1 MRRIAAITLA
11 SMSFVIASLVAATPA
26 SAHVIT
32 ETATAPAGS
41 YSVITFSILHGCEDA
56 PTTAVTIELPEGI
69 IAVTPTEKWNWAISS
84 TVVPATVP
92 GTSITER
99 TDSVTFTAETP
110 LPSDQRTSFELWLG
124 MPDGE
129 VGDTVVFDSFQEC
142 EGGLTQDWVGED
154 APTITLTEPVAGGHG
169 HGGEVIPG
177 ESESGQPEHET
188 EHTEASPTATDPM
201 SRLLSAGALL
211 LGVIAIAIAIVGR
224 RKAEAPYEPVPDD
237 VPAPD
242 KGERD

>member
-1 MRRIAAITLA
+1 MRRIAAIAVATL
-11 SMSFVIASLVAATPA
+11 SFAIASLVVATPA

-41 YSVITFSILHGCEDA
+41 YSTVTFSILHGCEDA

-69 IAVTPTEKWNWAISS
+69 LAVTPTEKWNWAISS

-99 TDSVTFTAETP
+99 TSSITFTAETP

-129 VGDTVVFDSFQEC
+129 VGDTVVFDSYQEC
-142 EGGLTQDWVGED
+142 EGGLSQDWVGDE
-154 APTITLTEPVAGGHG
+154 APTITLTEAVAGGGHG

-177 ESESGQPEHET
+177 EGTTHES

-211 LGVIAIAIAIVGR
+211 LGVIAVAIAIVGR
-224 RKAEAPYEPVPDD
+224 RKPEAAYVPVPDD
-237 VPAPD
+237 EPSKTGTD
-242 KGERD
+242 

>member
-1 MRRIAAITLA
+1 MRKIAAITLA
-11 SMSFVIASLVAATPA
+11 SMSFVIASLAVGTPA

-99 TDSVTFTAETP
+99 TSSITYTAQTP

-142 EGGLTQDWVGED
+142 EGGLTQDWVGDE
-154 APTITLTEPVAGGHG
+154 APTITLTEALAGGGHG

-177 ESESGQPEHET
+177 EGATHES

-211 LGVIAIAIAIVGR
+211 LGVIAVAIAIVGR
-224 RKAEAPYEPVPDD
+224 RKPEAPYEPVPDD
-237 VPAPD
+237 VPAPG

>member
-1 MRRIAAITLA
+1 MRRIAALAVTTLSLA
-11 SMSFVIASLVAATPA
+11 VASLVVATPA

-41 YSVITFSILHGCEDA
+41 YSTVTFSILHGCEDA

-99 TDSVTFTAETP
+99 TSSVTFTAETP

-142 EGGLTQDWVGED
+142 EGGLTQDWIGDE
-154 APTITLTEPVAGGHG
+154 APTITLTEAEAGGGHG
-169 HGGEVIPG
+169 HGGEVIPSEGVIPG
-177 ESESGQPEHET
+177 EGGQHES
-188 EHTEASPTATDPM
+188 EHTEASPTATDPT

-211 LGVIAIAIAIVGR
+211 LGVIAVAIAIVGR
-224 RKAEAPYEPVPDD
+224 RKPEATYQPVPDNEE
-237 VPAPD
+237 P
-242 KGERD
+242 GRD